1 MGSVQV
7 VQWHVV
13 LCSRFGL
20 LAAHLIGLGLQLL
33 FDDLL
38 VNIVCIRVTTI
49 LHVLVLNKEDRVGEG
64 VV

>member
-7 VQWHVV
+7 AQWHVV

-38 VNIVCIRVTTI
+38 VNIVCI
-49 LHVLVLNKEDRVGEG
+49 
-64 VV
+64 